1 MANQNHIAKELKRKY
16 IKKIASYESQMKQMQ
31 DSDFALRTEDFRRRF
46 QELPRTGNPE
56 KDRKTEEKFLTKIL
70 PEAFAM
76 VREAGVRTT
85 GKRLFDVQ
93 MIAGC
98 SLHFGY
104 ITQQLT
110 GQGKTLT
117 ATLPA
122 YLNAISG
129 RGVHVVT
136 VNDYLAKVGEE
147 TLRPLYELLGLT
159 TAVIFEGDLPDQ
171 RREAYQ
177 KDVCYITNSELGFDY
192 LRDNMVFDEKQKVQ
206 RPFNYCI
213 IDEVDSILI
222 DEART
227 PLIIS
232 RPSDKPTD
240 LYRAIDM
247 FVKLLKPKDYEVDKK
262 LGVVTLTESGIEKA
276 ERILSLKNYA
286 DTENNMIRHH
296 ISQALKANFDMQRDK
311 EYIVKDGQIVIIDEF
326 TGRIA
331 DGRRFS
337 KGLHQAIEAKEGLEI
352 KEESITLATITYQN
366 FFKLYP
372 KFAGM
377 TGTADTEKREFKET
391 YEKKVCVV
399 PPEQK
404 VIRKDHQDIVF
415 FTETAKNKAIIAD
428 IKENYEKGRPV
439 LVGTPSIDKSENL
452 SKLLDKEGIPHQVLN
467 AKYHEIEA
475 QIVAKAGQKYAV
487 TIATNMAGRGTDILL
502 GDGVK
507 ELGGLKVIGTERA
520 ENRRVDNQLM
530 GRAGRQ
536 GDPGESQFYVS
547 FEDNL
552 MYYASEVSKT
562 KIENVNQTD
571 DNPVQSHFLSS
582 IIRKCQDNR
591 TNQNFDARHNTLK
604 YDEIVNHQRMLI
616 YQKRDEALKNQHC
629 EEIILSSISSIVEH
643 NYEKLNRNMED
654 VRTKLRKDLLL
665 KTRLKGET
673 KEELIE
679 ELTDIFDQNP
689 FIEDAKDET
698 TIALKEAYLRK
709 VILSIMDDYW
719 IQHLNHIDDLR
730 QDVKLLGYRGEDPIH
745 AFTNGAN
752 LLFQD
757 MSNQVRLNVLIS
769 VLHYTKKKEG

>member
-1 MANQNHIAKELKRKY
+1 M
-16 IKKIASYESQMKQMQ
+16 KKHY
-31 DSDFALRTEDFRRRF
+31 
-46 QELPRTGNPE
+46 
-56 KDRKTEEKFLTKIL
+56 
-70 PEAFAM
+70 
-76 VREAGVRTT
+76 V
-85 GKRLFDVQ
+85 
-93 MIAGC
+93 
-98 SLHFGY
+98 
-104 ITQQLT
+104 
-110 GQGKTLT
+110 
-117 ATLPA
+117 
-122 YLNAISG
+122 
-129 RGVHVVT
+129 
-136 VNDYLAKVGEE
+136 
-147 TLRPLYELLGLT
+147 PLYELLGLT

-286 DTENNMIRHH
+286 DAENNMIRHH
-296 ISQALKANFDMQRDK
+296 ISQAIDIRIDMQRDK

-391 YEKKVCVV
+391 YDKKVCVV

-415 FTETAKNKAIIAD
+415 FTEIAKNKAIIAD

-520 ENRRVDNQLM
+520 E
-530 GRAGRQ
+530 
-536 GDPGESQFYVS
+536 
-547 FEDNL
+547 
-552 MYYASEVSKT
+552 
-562 KIENVNQTD
+562 
-571 DNPVQSHFLSS
+571 
-582 IIRKCQDNR
+582 
-591 TNQNFDARHNTLK
+591 
-604 YDEIVNHQRMLI
+604 
-616 YQKRDEALKNQHC
+616 
-629 EEIILSSISSIVEH
+629 
-643 NYEKLNRNMED
+643 
-654 VRTKLRKDLLL
+654 
-665 KTRLKGET
+665 
-673 KEELIE
+673 IE
-679 ELTDIFDQNP
+679 E
-689 FIEDAKDET
+689 
-698 TIALKEAYLRK
+698 
-709 VILSIMDDYW
+709 
-719 IQHLNHIDDLR
+719 
-730 QDVKLLGYRGEDPIH
+730 
-745 AFTNGAN
+745 
-752 LLFQD
+752 
-757 MSNQVRLNVLIS
+757 
-769 VLHYTKKKEG
+769 